1 MILLD
6 WFLQLSFSIT
16 NSSLNTPSVKASK
29 SSHQPTGIPPHL
41 LDFPAEKVHWKIQCV
56 LCTSTQM
63 VNNLSVMQETWV
75 WPLGR
80 EDRLEKGMATHS
92 SILAWIIPWTEE
104 SGGLQSMGRKGSD
117 CTEQI
122 TLSLSQNI
130 NSKDSVTIISVTLA
144 NFCFPVQNTA
154 QN

>member
-75 WPLGR
+75 
-80 EDRLEKGMATHS
+80 
-92 SILAWIIPWTEE
+92 
-104 SGGLQSMGRKGSD
+104 
-117 CTEQI
+117 
-122 TLSLSQNI
+122 
-130 NSKDSVTIISVTLA
+130 
-144 NFCFPVQNTA
+144 
-154 QN
+154 